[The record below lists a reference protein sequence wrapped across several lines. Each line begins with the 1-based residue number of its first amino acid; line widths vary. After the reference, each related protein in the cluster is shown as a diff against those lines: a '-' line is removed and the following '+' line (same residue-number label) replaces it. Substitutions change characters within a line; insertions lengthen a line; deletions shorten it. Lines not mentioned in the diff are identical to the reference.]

1 MIEQLLHDHEVWVSV
16 GFLIFLVLVW
26 KRANQA
32 LAGGLDARA
41 QRIRQQIAEA
51 EKLRGEAETMLR
63 EAEQRQKTALHEA
76 QAMLADAQREATRLK
91 EQAVRDIAALLERR
105 RQAAIDKIAQA
116 ETNAVAEV
124 RQFAVDVAI
133 AATRQVLTRQVQG
146 ALAERMI
153 DRAIGE
159 LPQRLS

>member
-1 MIEQLLHDHEVWVSV
+1 MIEHLLHDHEIWVSI
-16 GFLIFLVLVW
+16 GFIIFLVLVW
-26 KRANQA
+26 KRARQA

-51 EKLRGEAETMLR
+51 ETLRSEAETMLR
-63 EAEQRQKTALHEA
+63 DAEQRQKSALQEV

-91 EQAVRDIAALLERR
+91 EQAARDIAALLERR
-105 RQAAIDKIAQA
+105 RQSAVDKIAQA
-116 ETNAVAEV
+116 EASAVAEV

-153 DRAIGE
+153 DQAIGE